1 MRKIRRFFW
10 IRSGCQG
17 KKNAV
22 IMIGAYIFRIHD
34 LMVKADNSQP
44 RGGFEFQRR
53 ILHYAKVPNIECQAG
68 QIKMLQY
75 RFHQAK
81 LVVNVL
87 FFSIFLFLTIHLL
100 GVGGQV
106 QPIRRIREAESRLR
120 VDWPHV
126 RHLPLRIQRKLQ
138 PSRHAL

>member
-1 MRKIRRFFW
+1 
-10 IRSGCQG
+10 
-17 KKNAV
+17 
-22 IMIGAYIFRIHD
+22 MIGAYIFRIHD

-87 FFSIFLFLTIHLL
+87 FFSIFLFFIFNNSSFRC
-100 GVGGQV
+100 GRSSSAD
-106 QPIRRIREAESRLR
+106 PANSR
-120 VDWPHV
+120 
-126 RHLPLRIQRKLQ
+126 
-138 PSRHAL
+138 S